1 MIQEKERYW
10 NMKRLF
16 KGLLRILSYLLAI
29 VAFCAAYVLICFI
42 SYTCMVAVC
51 IVVGVVIGT
60 VYVVS

>member
-1 MIQEKERYW
+1 
-10 NMKRLF
+10 MKRLF

-29 VAFCAAYVLICFI
+29 AAFCAVYVLICFI
-42 SYTCMVAVC
+42 SYTCMVAVF